1 ICLPANQVGDG
12 IIDCQ
17 GASDEIEYCRESNE
31 YHRTRGFYC
40 QSDRKC
46 VQHRELCDGNQDCLE
61 GDDENFCTDRSQLC
75 EKSNFHNLADADYVF
90 CQIGSIRKPS
100 FSLETASIYPPLPIV
115 QINPVNNQL
124 NEQYIY
130 SSPGKFSLPNIC
142 NYGLQV
148 YHWLGFDNISIV
160 CFCPPN
166 YYGDQCQF
174 QNQRVSLT
182 LRLGL
187 VERQLPYAIVISFF
201 EDDNDRQEIY
211 SYHQLT
217 YLPKDGCGRSFN
229 MYLLYSSPPKN
240 NSKNCSIHIDAFD
253 KSSLTFLASWHL
265 KVPFLFLPVNRLA
278 VFLTLPISRT
288 SRLSHCPLQCYKGTC
303 VKYLNEERFFCLC
316 YSGWSGA
323 KCHIQIDCTNCSSN
337 SICVGTIRNR
347 SICVCPL

>member
-1 ICLPANQVGDG
+1 
-12 IIDCQ
+12 
-17 GASDEIEYCRESNE
+17 
-31 YHRTRGFYC
+31 
-40 QSDRKC
+40 
-46 VQHRELCDGNQDCLE
+46 
-61 GDDENFCTDRSQLC
+61 
-75 EKSNFHNLADADYVF
+75 
-90 CQIGSIRKPS
+90 
-100 FSLETASIYPPLPIV
+100 TASIYPPLPIV